1 MYAGEVDASIILNC
15 PLRFE
20 EKHMRPGRRTKSRK
34 TSGRPW
40 ILILLVIAIASGLAI
55 LWYVYLPDAPA
66 TEHGHI
72 QR

>member
-1 MYAGEVDASIILNC
+1 
-15 PLRFE
+15 
-20 EKHMRPGRRTKSRK
+20 MRPGRRTKTRQ